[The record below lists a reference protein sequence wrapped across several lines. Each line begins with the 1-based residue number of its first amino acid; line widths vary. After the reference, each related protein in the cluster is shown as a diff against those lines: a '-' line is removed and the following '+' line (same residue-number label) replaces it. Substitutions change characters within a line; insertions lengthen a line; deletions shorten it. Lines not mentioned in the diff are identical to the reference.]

1 MKDVDEN
8 GVDRIHRFRAY
19 SERFRQFSV
28 AHEVYEDTLEYILH
42 LRKERDE
49 ARRMWCEAAPVGNSL
64 SVNDMDRRA
73 RAEATRRG
81 WDCYKENTD
90 D

>member
-49 ARRMWCEAAPVGNSL
+49 ARRMVCRALYTDEAMRHNHAKIC
-64 SVNDMDRRA
+64 
-73 RAEATRRG
+73 G
-81 WDCYKENTD
+81 WDCFKENTD

>member
-49 ARRMWCEAAPVGNSL
+49 ARRMVCRALYTDEAMRHNHAKIC
-64 SVNDMDRRA
+64 
-73 RAEATRRG
+73 G
-81 WDCYKENTD
+81 WDCFKENTND
-90 D
+90 

>member
-1 MKDVDEN
+1 MKDIDEN

-49 ARRMWCEAAPVGNSL
+49 ARRQVCRALYTDEAMRHNHAKIC
-64 SVNDMDRRA
+64 
-73 RAEATRRG
+73 G
-81 WDCYKENTD
+81 WDCFKEKTD